1 MAMFGMMTMSK
12 RKPKTSSVFKFK
24 AFSKKQLQVLS
35 WWENPKYKDKEAII
49 CDGSVR
55 AGKTVIMSLSYI
67 MWAMESFDEEQF
79 GMAGKTIG
87 SLRRNVIRPLKK
99 MLWGRGYNVKDHR
112 TDNILEIS
120 KNGKTNFFFLF
131 GGKDEASQDLVQ
143 GLTAAGFFFD
153 EVALMPQSF
162 VNQATARLSVEDAKS
177 WFNCNPAGPHHWFKV
192 EWIDKLTEKN
202 AIRIHFTME
211 DNPSLSQKVIDRF
224 KRMYSGVFY
233 DRFIR
238 GLWVLS
244 EGIIFDNFDKDTM
257 VIELPEETTYK
268 ENYVSVDYGTQ
279 NATVFK
285 LWGLPEDDNGNEMDF
300 WYCRD
305 EFYYSGRESNKQK
318 SDEKFVE
325 EMEKF
330 FIDHGLSKKRTKI
343 ILDPSAASFRVAL
356 KDTGFTVKSAKN
368 NVLDGI
374 RTMLSCM
381 DNGKVKWSSKC
392 KHTFKEFGSYI
403 WDKKASD
410 RGEDKPA
417 KEHDHCMDADR
428 YFIYTILRKK
438 SSGVSIMK

>member
-1 MAMFGMMTMSK
+1 MTTSK
-12 RKPKTSSVFKFK
+12 RKPKTSVVFKFQP
-24 AFSKKQLQVLS
+24 FSKKQKQVLT

-67 MWAMESFDEEQF
+67 IWAMTQFDEEQF

-99 MLWGRGYNVKDHR
+99 MLRGRGYSVKDNR

-120 KNGKTNFFFLF
+120 RGGKTNYFFLF

-162 VNQATARLSVEDAKS
+162 VNQATARLSVEGSKA

-192 EWIDKLTEKN
+192 EWIDKLTEKH

-211 DNPSLSQKVIDRF
+211 DNPSLSQRVIDRY

-244 EGIIFDNFDKDTM
+244 EGIIYDNFDKDTM
-257 VIELPEETTYK
+257 VTDLPPETTYK
-268 ENYVSVDYGTQ
+268 KNYVSADYGTL
-279 NATVFK
+279 NPTVFK
-285 LWGLPEDDNGNEMDF
+285 LWSLPVNEDGDELPF

-305 EFYYSGRESNKQK
+305 EYYYSGRKKNKQK
-318 SDEKFVE
+318 TDAQYVE
-325 EMEKF
+325 DMEKF
-330 FIDHGLSKKRTKI
+330 FKENSLSKKSTKI
-343 ILDPSAASFRVAL
+343 LIDPSAASFKAAL
-356 KDTGFTVKSAKN
+356 KQAGFIVKPAKN
-368 NVLDGI
+368 SVLDGI

-381 DNGKVKWSSKC
+381 DTNRVKWSSKC
-392 KHTFKEFGSYI
+392 KHTFTEFGSYI
-403 WDKKASD
+403 WDEKAAK
-410 RGEDKPA
+410 RGEDAPLE
-417 KEHDHCMDADR
+417 EHDHCMDADR
-428 YFIYTILRKK
+428 YFIYTILRTRKGGISVFK
-438 SSGVSIMK
+438 

>member
-1 MAMFGMMTMSK
+1 MMTTSK
-12 RKPKTSSVFKFK
+12 RKPKTSVVFKFT
-24 AFSKKQLQVLS
+24 AFSKKQKQVLS

-67 MWAMESFDEEQF
+67 FWAMESYDEEQF

-99 MLWGRGYNVKDHR
+99 MLRGRGYAVKDNR
-112 TDNILEIS
+112 TDNILEIT
-120 KNGKTNFFFLF
+120 KNNKTNYFFLF

-162 VNQATARLSVEDAKS
+162 VNQATARLSVDGAKS
-177 WFNCNPAGPHHWFKV
+177 WFNCNPAGPHHWFKL
-192 EWIDKLTEKN
+192 EWLDKLTEKH

-211 DNPSLSQKVIDRF
+211 DNPSLSERVIDRY

-233 DRFIR
+233 DRYIR

-244 EGIIFDNFDKDTM
+244 EGIIFDNFDKATM
-257 VIELPEETTYK
+257 VIDLPHETIYK
-268 ENYVSVDYGTQ
+268 QNYVSVDYGTQ

-285 LWGLPEDDNGNEMDF
+285 LWSLPIDETGNDMPF

-305 EFYYSGRESNKQK
+305 EFYYSGRESSKQK
-318 SDEKFVE
+318 TDAQFVD

-330 FIDHGLSKKRTKI
+330 FSINNLSKKKTKI
-343 ILDPSAASFRVAL
+343 LLDPSAASFKAAL
-356 KDTGFTVKSAKN
+356 KQSGFIVKSAKN

-374 RTMLSCM
+374 RTMLTNM
-381 DNGKVKWSSKC
+381 DNQRVKWSSKC
-392 KHTFKEFGSYI
+392 KHTFIEFGSYI
-403 WDKKASD
+403 WDEKAAD
-410 RGEDKPA
+410 RGEDKPI

-428 YFIYTILRKK
+428 YFIYTILKSRKG
-438 SSGVSIMK
+438 GVSVWK